1 MWFTVDLPVC
11 YLFVC
16 FVCGCYNGL
25 DVDAVNLNGETLMLA
40 VKGVFE
46 QGRARPI
53 RMIRGREGQ
62 PVIIT
67 FLDEP
72 IAPETVVQDE
82 AVDAWLAL
90 SQLVDSCAVDTGIT
104 DLAHRH
110 DSYLHHSPA
119 ES

>member
-1 MWFTVDLPVC
+1 
-11 YLFVC
+11 
-16 FVCGCYNGL
+16 
-25 DVDAVNLNGETLMLA
+25 MLA

-53 RMIRGREGQ
+53 HKVQGREGQ

-67 FLDEP
+67 FLEEP
-72 IAPETVVQDE
+72 VAIDAVAQDKTE
-82 AVDAWLAL
+82 DAWLAL
-90 SQLVDSCAVDTGIT
+90 SQLVDSCAVETGIT

-110 DSYLHHSPA
+110 DDYLHHTPS